1 MSGFVCRPE
10 RANTLSVCFRD
21 HTLQKWL
28 PMIANTTVTAQMYE
42 EKSFLRDRDLITF
55 IIHILDT
62 LNDFDV
68 VLETSLVRGL
78 DI

>member
-1 MSGFVCRPE
+1 MFSTSPF
-10 RANTLSVCFRD
+10 SRD

-28 PMIANTTVTAQMYE
+28 PMIASTIVTAQMYE
-42 EKSFLRDRDLITF
+42 EKSFLRDRDLISF
-55 IIHILDT
+55 VIHILDT
-62 LNDFDV
+62 LNDFDI